1 MADMLKT
8 LKFIQ
13 GAVSRKDFI
22 PALTHFRIENGTVRS
37 YNGMLSL
44 CSPIQLDINCSPKA
58 EPLVKAIGHCD
69 ETVSLSLTPTGRL
82 SVKSGS
88 FKALIDCVQEE
99 TPHVMPEGDVID
111 FDGETLLQ
119 AFKTIYPFIGS
130 DASRPWANG
139 ILLKGQSAFATNN
152 VTLVEYWVGATFPI
166 ECNIPKACI
175 KEMLRIGE
183 VPTHAQADK
192 NSITFHYSE
201 DTWIRTQLFST
212 EWPDLAKVLGQEST
226 QALVDPEIFEG
237 LEKLKSFVNKMGQIY
252 MSEGSLKTSR
262 DIAEGAEFNVVSLE
276 HEGIYNIEM
285 LMLLK
290 DVAKTIDWSK
300 YPAPCMFHGDRL
312 RGALVGMRL

>member
-1 MADMLKT
+1 MLKT
-8 LKFIQ
+8 LKFVQ

-58 EPLVKAIGHCD
+58 EPLVKAITHCD

-99 TPHVMPEGDVID
+99 TPHVMPEGDEIH
-111 FDGETLLQ
+111 FNGETLLQ

-139 ILLKGQSAFATNN
+139 ILLKNQSAFATNN

-183 VPTHAQADK
+183 PPTHAQADK
-192 NSITFHYSE
+192 NSITFHYGK

-212 EWPDLAKVLGQEST
+212 EWPDLARVLDQPST
-226 QALVDPEIFEG
+226 QLPIDPLIFEG
-237 LEKLKSFVNKMGQIY
+237 LEKMKSFVNKMGHIY
-252 MSEGSLKTSR
+252 IAPGTMATSR
-262 DIAEGAEFNVVSLE
+262 DIQEGAEFNVVSLQS
-276 HEGIYNIEM
+276 EGLYNIEM

-290 DVAKTIDWSK
+290 DTALTIDWTM
-300 YPAPCMFHGDRL
+300 YPSPCMFQGDRL
-312 RGALVGMRL
+312 RGAIVGMRL